1 MTKLPKLL
9 IIDDDAHLR
18 ESLAEV
24 LELDGFECHQA
35 GAAKEGIAAAQKV
48 APEVVIMDIQLP
60 DSSGFQIC
68 QELRKRSKTMIL
80 IMMTGRFLSSEE
92 KKQGFELGAD
102 EYITKPFDLAELSAR
117 IKQLLSRNASRGCG
131 RERPAETF
139 SCPRKAII
147 SGW

>member
-35 GAAKEGIAAAQKV
+35 GAAKEGIAAAQKLE
-48 APEVVIMDIQLP
+48 PDIVIMDIQLP

-68 QELRKRSKTMIL
+68 QELRKRSKTVIL

-117 IKQLLSRNASRGCG
+117 IKQLLSRNASRG
-131 RERPAETF
+131 
-139 SCPRKAII
+139 
-147 SGW
+147 

>member
-24 LELDGFECHQA
+24 LELDQFECHQA
-35 GAAKEGIAAAQKV
+35 GAAKEGIAAAQKLE
-48 APEVVIMDIQLP
+48 PQVVIMDIQLP

-68 QELRKRSKTMIL
+68 QELRKRSKITIL

-117 IKQLLSRNASRGCG
+117 IKQLLSRNAAKG
-131 RERPAETF
+131 
-139 SCPRKAII
+139 
-147 SGW
+147 

>member
-35 GAAKEGIAAAQKV
+35 GAAKEGIAAAAKL
-48 APEVVIMDIQLP
+48 APEIVIMDIQLP

-68 QELRKRSKTMIL
+68 QELRKRSKTVIL

-102 EYITKPFDLAELSAR
+102 EYITKPFALAELSAR
-117 IKQLLSRNASRGCG
+117 IKQLLSRNASRG
-131 RERPAETF
+131 
-139 SCPRKAII
+139 
-147 SGW
+147 

>member
-1 MTKLPKLL
+1 MPKLL

-24 LELDGFECHQA
+24 LDLDGFECHQA
-35 GAAKEGIAAAQKV
+35 ADAKEGLAAAQKLS
-48 APEVVIMDIQLP
+48 PEVVIMDIQLP

-68 QELRKRSKTMIL
+68 QELRKRSKTTIL

-92 KKQGFELGAD
+92 KTQGFELGAD

-117 IKQLLSRNASRGCG
+117 IKQLLSRQAPRG
-131 RERPAETF
+131 
-139 SCPRKAII
+139 
-147 SGW
+147 

>member
-1 MTKLPKLL
+1 MARLL

-24 LELDGFECHQA
+24 LDLEGFECHQA
-35 GAAKEGIAAAQKV
+35 GTAQSGIDAAKKV
-48 APEVVIMDIQLP
+48 DPDVVIMDIQLP

-68 QELRKRSKTMIL
+68 QTLRKRSRQTIL

-102 EYITKPFDLAELSAR
+102 EYITKPFDLAELSIR
-117 IKQLLSRNASRGCG
+117 IKQLLSRRTPGG
-131 RERPAETF
+131 
-139 SCPRKAII
+139 
-147 SGW
+147 

>member
-1 MTKLPKLL
+1 MTNPTKLL

-18 ESLAEV
+18 ESLAEG

-35 GAAKEGIAAAQKV
+35 GAAKDGIAAAHKLDPQ
-48 APEVVIMDIQLP
+48 VVIMDIQLP

-117 IKQLLSRNASRGCG
+117 IKQLLSRNAAKG
-131 RERPAETF
+131 
-139 SCPRKAII
+139 
-147 SGW
+147 

>member
-1 MTKLPKLL
+1 MKLPKLL

-35 GAAKEGIAAAQKV
+35 GDAKHGISAASTVDPDA
-48 APEVVIMDIQLP
+48 VIMDIQLP

-68 QELRKRSKTMIL
+68 QELRKRSKTTIL

-117 IKQLLSRNASRGCG
+117 IKQLLSRNAAKG
-131 RERPAETF
+131 
-139 SCPRKAII
+139 
-147 SGW
+147 

>member
-35 GAAKEGIAAAQKV
+35 GAAKEGIAAAAKV
-48 APEVVIMDIQLP
+48 EPEVVIKDIQLP

-68 QELRKRSKTMIL
+68 QELRKRSKTVIL

-117 IKQLLSRNASRGCG
+117 IKQLLSRNASRG
-131 RERPAETF
+131 
-139 SCPRKAII
+139 
-147 SGW
+147 

>member
-1 MTKLPKLL
+1 MAKLPKLL

-35 GAAKEGIAAAQKV
+35 GAAQPGIDAAAKIN
-48 APEVVIMDIQLP
+48 PDVVIMDIQLP

-68 QELRKRSKTMIL
+68 QELRKRSKQTIL
-80 IMMTGRFLSSEE
+80 IMMTGRFLSAEE

-102 EYITKPFDLAELSAR
+102 EYMTKPFDLAELSVR
-117 IKQLLSRNASRGCG
+117 IKQLLSRRAAGT
-131 RERPAETF
+131 A
-139 SCPRKAII
+139 
-147 SGW
+147 

>member
-35 GAAKEGIAAAQKV
+35 GAAKEGISAAQKV
-48 APEVVIMDIQLP
+48 EPEVVIMDIQLP

-68 QELRKRSKTMIL
+68 QELRKRSKTVIL

-117 IKQLLSRNASRGCG
+117 IKQLLSRNASRG
-131 RERPAETF
+131 
-139 SCPRKAII
+139 
-147 SGW
+147 

>member
-35 GAAKEGIAAAQKV
+35 GAAKEGIAAAQKLE
-48 APEVVIMDIQLP
+48 PEIVIMDIQLP

-68 QELRKRSKTMIL
+68 QELRKRSKTVIL

-117 IKQLLSRNASRGCG
+117 IKQLLSRNASKG
-131 RERPAETF
+131 
-139 SCPRKAII
+139 S
-147 SGW
+147 

>member
-1 MTKLPKLL
+1 MAQNKLPKLL

-35 GAAKEGIAAAQKV
+35 GTAESGISAAQKLD
-48 APEVVIMDIQLP
+48 PDVVIMDIQLP

-68 QELRKRSKTMIL
+68 QTLRKRSKATIL
-80 IMMTGRFLSSEE
+80 IMMTGRFLSPEE

-102 EYITKPFDLAELSAR
+102 EYMTKPFDLAELSVR
-117 IKQLLSRNASRGCG
+117 IKQLLSRRVAQ
-131 RERPAETF
+131 
-139 SCPRKAII
+139 
-147 SGW
+147 

>member
-1 MTKLPKLL
+1 MTKLAKLL

-35 GAAKEGIAAAQKV
+35 GAAKEGISAAQKIE
-48 APEVVIMDIQLP
+48 PEVVIMDIQLP

-117 IKQLLSRNASRGCG
+117 IKQLFSRNA
-131 RERPAETF
+131 
-139 SCPRKAII
+139 PRLNY
-147 SGW
+147 

>member
-1 MTKLPKLL
+1 MAQNKLPKLL

-35 GAAKEGIAAAQKV
+35 GTAESGISAAQKLD
-48 APEVVIMDIQLP
+48 PDVVIMDIQLP

-68 QELRKRSKTMIL
+68 QTLRKRSKATIL
-80 IMMTGRFLSSEE
+80 IMMTGRFLSAEE

-102 EYITKPFDLAELSAR
+102 EYMTKPFDLAELSVR
-117 IKQLLSRNASRGCG
+117 IKQLLSRRVAQ
-131 RERPAETF
+131 
-139 SCPRKAII
+139 
-147 SGW
+147 

>member
-1 MTKLPKLL
+1 MAKLL

-24 LELDGFECHQA
+24 LDLDGFECHQA
-35 GAAKEGIAAAQKV
+35 GDAKEGIAAAQKL

-68 QELRKRSKTMIL
+68 QELRKRSKTVIL

-117 IKQLLSRNASRGCG
+117 IKQLLSRNASRG
-131 RERPAETF
+131 
-139 SCPRKAII
+139 
-147 SGW
+147 

>member
-1 MTKLPKLL
+1 MNQPKLL
-9 IIDDDAHLR
+9 IIDDDTHLR

-24 LELDGFECHQA
+24 LELDGFDCHQA
-35 GAAKEGIAAAQKV
+35 GAAKDGLASAAKLS
-48 APEVVIMDIQLP
+48 PDVVIMDIQLP

-68 QELRKRSKTMIL
+68 QELRKRSKTTIL

-117 IKQLLSRNASRGCG
+117 IRQLLSRGSAQG
-131 RERPAETF
+131 
-139 SCPRKAII
+139 
-147 SGW
+147 